1 MHQWLSKHVYDKV
14 NLNSSCLYHPQYS
27 TVPSPVSTKA
37 AGESP
42 YWGTMGQESLSLHNP
57 GKLETQ
63 QRIDQ
68 NSSPSVV
75 IKGKQMFMKKFF
87 KHLTKDDADNRLMT
101 LSWLWVIS
109 SHLFF
114 FSSNDPVKLIFTF
127 INSFLLLLSFCLCV
141 WHSLQLNSVFFSTW
155 MKNGALLAYL
165 IRFHG
170 LCQPLTLTVKFRG
183 FPFSTN
189 TSCFIPFS
197 DMVIKEHESLRDPG
211 NMNYLNRMHLVLL
224 WVVRIFSQSLRILF
238 VKLSMKSEFL
248 N

>member
-114 FSSNDPVKLIFTF
+114 LAVMTQLSSFSH
-127 INSFLLLLSFCLCV
+127 LL
-141 WHSLQLNSVFFSTW
+141 
-155 MKNGALLAYL
+155 
-165 IRFHG
+165 
-170 LCQPLTLTVKFRG
+170 
-183 FPFSTN
+183 
-189 TSCFIPFS
+189 
-197 DMVIKEHESLRDPG
+197 
-211 NMNYLNRMHLVLL
+211 
-224 WVVRIFSQSLRILF
+224 ILF
-238 VKLSMKSEFL
+238 CCCCPFAYVCDTLS